1 MPFKSRPSFRN
12 LHIEFDSKSTATM
25 FMNKV
30 GRPQINRMIYVL
42 GPDERQIG
50 HWPKWESFTAHQQW

>member
-1 MPFKSRPSFRN
+1 MPKLN
-12 LHIEFDSKSTATM
+12 IEFDSKSTATM